1 MSRWIVELG
10 YQRQAVAEWRDRHI
24 VASATLLNLKALEA
38 RTSFDRDLHDATARD
53 AIFPSALATTR
64 IDALLRS
71 ALEDELQ
78 SFLSSAALEL
88 VAINEKL
95 HPVSLALSEARVEFP
110 GTPTSAV
117 EVPFAPT
124 SDLDDD
130 SDLAPTE
137 PVQSAWFSELPGRL
151 KQQAATLMDNVGAAT
166 DHLVN
171 ERLHMVDRLRGA
183 AARRIERAWM
193 NEEPGVPPS
202 VQSQLI
208 GLIDETAYT
217 SRISLS

>member
-1 MSRWIVELG
+1 MELG

-38 RTSFDRDLHDATARD
+38 RTAFDRDLHDATVRD
-53 AIFPSALATTR
+53 AFFPTAKATTL

-78 SFLSSAALEL
+78 NFLSTAALEL

-95 HPVSLALSEARVEFP
+95 SSVSQALSEARVEFP
-110 GTPTSAV
+110 GATPSAV
-117 EVPFAPT
+117 EAPLATT
-124 SDLDDD
+124 SDLNDD
-130 SDLAPTE
+130 SDLAPAE
-137 PVQSAWFSELPGRL
+137 PAQGAWFSEFPGRL
-151 KQQAATLMDNVGAAT
+151 RRQAAVFATNANAAA

-171 ERLHMVDRLRGA
+171 EKLRMVDRLRGA
-183 AARRIERAWM
+183 ATRRIERAWM
-193 NEEPGVPPS
+193 NEEPGVAPS